1 MSLCLRAKSE
11 PGARQ
16 PFPTLEQGLALLRK
30 EGSRVPLETG
40 QENEQVDRADLLLGQ
55 TCKTSPT
62 VPREL
67 RGHNQGRAAPHAAIT
82 PLELFQQQDSST
94 HPGCPNASSRA
105 CNLLMEENLTFP
117 SPGLRGVT
125 TRRASGFCLKGCG

>member
-1 MSLCLRAKSE
+1 MSLCLRAKSQ

-82 PLELFQQQDSST
+82 PLELFQQ
-94 HPGCPNASSRA
+94 
-105 CNLLMEENLTFP
+105 
-117 SPGLRGVT
+117 
-125 TRRASGFCLKGCG
+125 